1 MFKINVFYHR
11 RHIDLTLSD
20 PNVLRWNLPMD
31 DCGFHIYK
39 GSKNTLEVI
48 VRNNDRKPINL
59 AGFQLI
65 FTISDPDTRKV
76 LYQKP
81 LPLINPLL
89 GNATLVLDYFDTIT
103 WPLGYLRYNVLMLGA
118 DGSQNVLYVDQN
130 ERFSGYFELSDGPDY
145 GPIDSL
151 VCNVFTPGNLYS
163 YYQNYFY
170 SSTFPGNAQNSLIT
184 TGDITMAAYTTNWTG
199 TIYVQG
205 SIEIEVPTDYDQWF
219 PVNFNGQQ
227 LTPLVSYTGITPI
240 AFEASLTWVRLVYLP
255 DVTNVG
261 TFDQVLYRA

>member
-11 RHIDLTLSD
+11 RQIDLTLSV
-20 PNVLRWNLPMD
+20 PNTPNWNLNMD
-31 DCGFHIYK
+31 DSGFHIYK
-39 GSKNTLEVI
+39 GLRNTLEVI

-59 AGFQLI
+59 LGSQVI
-65 FTISDPDTRKV
+65 FTISDPETRMV

-81 LPLINPLL
+81 LPIINPLT
-89 GNATLVLDYFDTIT
+89 GNATLILDYFDTMI
-103 WPLGYLRYNVLMLGA
+103 WPLGFLRYNVMLQGS
-118 DGSQNVLYVDQN
+118 DGSQNVLFVDQN
-130 ERFSGYFELSDGPDY
+130 EGFSGYFELSEGPDY

-151 VCNVFTPGNLYS
+151 VCTVFTPGALYS

-170 SSTFPGNAQNSLIT
+170 STTFPGNAQNGLIT
-184 TGDITMAAYTTNWTG
+184 EGEITMAAYTTNWTG
-199 TIYVQG
+199 LISLQG

-219 PVNFNGQQ
+219 PVSLNGQQ
-227 LTPLVSYTGITPI
+227 IAPLVSYTGITPI

-255 DVTNVG
+255 DITNVG